1 MNWILIELIFFAV
14 IVLLAWI
21 GKYRLSIILFL
32 VFLIS
37 ASILLSQHFHTH
49 YPLEY

>member
-1 MNWILIELIFFAV
+1 MNWVLIELIFLAV

-21 GKYRLSIILFL
+21 GKYRLSIFLFILFL
-32 VFLIS
+32 VI
-37 ASILLSQHFHTH
+37 ACWMLSQHFHTH